1 MTEIEDMEQ
10 EILDTEEFN
19 YHVESTI
26 GRYKEIPEEGNS
38 TQRLV
43 SEHTQASSHPISVL
57 NQNPNQPIK
66 MSHISVQY
74 NIYVQFLQQ
83 TTKIRL
89 AEI

>member
-26 GRYKEIPEEGNS
+26 RRYKEILEEGNS

-43 SEHTQASSHPISVL
+43 SDIVDAYMKDLLELPTPSFNS
-57 NQNPNQPIK
+57 
-66 MSHISVQY
+66 
-74 NIYVQFLQQ
+74 QFTIFL
-83 TTKIRL
+83 TTAWIEYSRS
-89 AEI
+89 